1 MRPVASRATT
11 TSRSGI
17 SWRSSR
23 SRKSRGLF
31 SQTAKVQPTCD
42 RVELKK
48 FAGKASRTL
57 CHNGKADETEQ
68 KPGRGLRVADQIQR
82 DVAEMVQREVP
93 TERAGLVTLTG
104 VEVTPDYAHAKV
116 YFTTIGA
123 PSRSR
128 PARLNEKAGYFHS
141 LLFKRLSIH
150 TIPKLTFVHDT
161 SVEHGIEIDR
171 LIAEAEPGPTRL
183 SEG

>member
-1 MRPVASRATT
+1 MKPS
-11 TSRSGI
+11 
-17 SWRSSR
+17 
-23 SRKSRGLF
+23 K
-31 SQTAKVQPTCD
+31 
-42 RVELKK
+42 
-48 FAGKASRTL
+48 
-57 CHNGKADETEQ
+57 

-82 DVAEMVQREVP
+82 DVAEMIQREVP

-104 VEVTPDYAHAKV
+104 VEVSPDYAHARL

-123 PSRSR
+123 PVAS
-128 PARLNEKAGYFHS
+128 AQQILNDKAGYFHS

-171 LIAEAEPGPTRL
+171 LIAEANRGRPD
-183 SEG
+183 

>member
-1 MRPVASRATT
+1 M
-11 TSRSGI
+11 
-17 SWRSSR
+17 
-23 SRKSRGLF
+23 K
-31 SQTAKVQPTCD
+31 QAK
-42 RVELKK
+42 
-48 FAGKASRTL
+48 
-57 CHNGKADETEQ
+57 

-82 DVAEMVQREVP
+82 DLAEMIQREVS

-123 PSRSR
+123 PVDAAQRV
-128 PARLNEKAGYFHS
+128 LDEKAGYFHS

-150 TIPKLTFVHDT
+150 TIPKLTFVHDA

-171 LIAEAEPGPTRL
+171 LIAEANRGKTD
-183 SEG
+183 